1 MRFEWDTGKSEINLK
16 RHMVSFEEA
25 VAAFFDSDAVDDY
38 DPEHSVCERRYN
50 LIGLSGRRLLFVVY
64 TEPEDSLIRIVSARK
79 AEKKHR
85 RIYEQ
90 KE

>member
-38 DPEHSVCERRYN
+38 DPEHSICERRYN
-50 LIGLSGRRLLFVVY
+50 LIGLSGHRLLFVVY
-64 TEPEDSLIRIVSARK
+64 TEPEESLIRIVSARK

>member
-1 MRFEWDTGKSEINLK
+1 MRFEWDADKAGINLK
-16 RHMVSFEEA
+16 KHRVSFEEA
-25 VAAFFDSDAVDDY
+25 IAAFFDSDAVDDY
-38 DPEHSVCERRYN
+38 DSEHSVGERRYN

-64 TEPEDSLIRIVSARK
+64 TEPEDSVIRIVSARK